1 MINSLTTLRGVFII
15 FIFFHHCLNIYP
27 GGGTMAVAFFF
38 VLSGFS
44 MTLGYKD
51 KVMSPDFKFK
61 QYFIRRCIKFYPLHW
76 LCLLSALVLSMS
88 FEFLRN
94 SSFYLNAALIQS
106 WVPNQS
112 VYFSYNAVSWY
123 LSDTIFFALVFPFL
137 YRLIVKATAYGRV
150 LIAVIFASL
159 YIIIVYLL
167 PTVSYHDILYISPYV
182 RLIDFVFGIYLAILY
197 CHIRKKYRSFTLGN
211 STIITLSV
219 FIVISLLIYES
230 LILDDNLLFIA
241 PVYWP
246 FIAILLLFVS
256 LPQNTYNRK
265 GHLLENKHLVYLGE
279 CSFTIYLIHYQVLAY
294 SSTFFTIFQ
303 IKMGFSYVVFTFV
316 LTILVSILV
325 KEYITNNITQWLT
338 KKIQPYMTVRS

>member
-1 MINSLTTLRGVFII
+1 MINSLTTLRGVFIL

-51 KVMSPDFKFK
+51 KVLNPDFKFK

-76 LCLLSALVLSMS
+76 LCLLSALVLSLS

-106 WVPNQS
+106 WIPNQS

-137 YRLIVKATAYGRV
+137 YRLIVKTTAYGRV
-150 LIAVIFASL
+150 LIAVIMASL
-159 YIIIVYLL
+159 YIIVVCLL

-182 RLIDFVFGIYLAILY
+182 RLTDFVFGIYLALFY
-197 CHIRKKYRSFTLGN
+197 CHIRKKYSSFTLEN
-211 STIITLSV
+211 SSIFPLTV
-219 FIVISLLIYES
+219 FIVISLLILES
-230 LILDDNLLFIA
+230 LILDDNLLLIA

-246 FIAILLLFVS
+246 LIAILLLFVS
-256 LPQNTYNRK
+256 LPQTHTAWG

-279 CSFTIYLIHYQVLAY
+279 CSFTIYLVHFQVLSY
-294 SSTFFTIFQ
+294 SSTFFTILQ
-303 IKMGFSYVVFTFV
+303 IKMGYLYVVFTFV

-325 KEYITNNITQWLT
+325 KEYITKNITQWLT
-338 KKIQPYMTVRS
+338 KKIQPSMIVLS